1 VDHQDESATPQL
13 TGSVAVVVSNDDAHV
28 YTTAVESIV
37 AFSRNSTT
45 GALTFVEVEEDGV
58 GGVDGLGG
66 ASQLVVSPDD
76 KHVYV
81 VGQTD
86 DAIAVFSRN
95 TTTGEL
101 TFVEALFHGV
111 GGVSGL
117 SVVHDV
123 AISSD
128 GSHVYTAAVG
138 VDDIGIF
145 SRNSATGELTF
156 VDALTAP
163 NNASRIAISPDGGR
177 LYVTGGGAH
186 LDILI
191 RDSGTGLLTPEDG
204 LEDDV
209 GGVDGL
215 GTPRGIAVSADSQ
228 FAYVAANESTIAAF
242 RKVTVSCSPS
252 ALGGCFEPALPGKA
266 KLIIKD
272 NATDKGDKLIFKWLK
287 GEAVTLGDFGDP
299 IAGGN
304 DYALCLY
311 SSVGG
316 ALLETELLAPAGG
329 GCKKP
334 TDGGTQPCWKALST
348 KGFKYARKD
357 RHPDGVTPVKLLAGA
372 TEKAKVLVKAKGEFL
387 PLPALPLTLPVTV
400 QLQSAGGPC
409 WTATYSS
416 AILNDGTLVK
426 AQAD

>member
-1 VDHQDESATPQL
+1 
-13 TGSVAVVVSNDDAHV
+13 
-28 YTTAVESIV
+28 
-37 AFSRNSTT
+37 
-45 GALTFVEVEEDGV
+45 
-58 GGVDGLGG
+58 
-66 ASQLVVSPDD
+66 LVVSPDD
-76 KHVYV
+76 EHVYV
-81 VGQTD
+81 VGGTD

-101 TFVEALFHGV
+101 TFVEALFQGV
-111 GGVSGL
+111 GGVDGL
-117 SVVHDV
+117 AAAHDV
-123 AISSD
+123 AISPD
-128 GSHVYTAAVG
+128 GLFVYTAGTGVG
-138 VDDIGIF
+138 DIGIF
-145 SRNSATGELTF
+145 SRNTSTGELTF
-156 VDALTAP
+156 VDAFTAP
-163 NNASRIAISPDGGR
+163 GGGASKIAMSPDGARIYSTSSGP
-177 LYVTGGGAH
+177 GQ
-186 LDILI
+186 LDILT
-191 RDSGTGLLTPEDG
+191 RDSGSGLLTAEDS
-204 LEDDV
+204 LQDDV

-242 RKVTVSCSPS
+242 RKVNVSCSPS

-287 GEAVTLGDFGDP
+287 GEAVALGDFGDP
-299 IAGGN
+299 LAGGN

-357 RHPDGVTPVKLLAGA
+357 RHPDGVTPVKLLAGVA
-372 TEKAKVLVKAKGEFL
+372 EKAKVLVKAKGEFL